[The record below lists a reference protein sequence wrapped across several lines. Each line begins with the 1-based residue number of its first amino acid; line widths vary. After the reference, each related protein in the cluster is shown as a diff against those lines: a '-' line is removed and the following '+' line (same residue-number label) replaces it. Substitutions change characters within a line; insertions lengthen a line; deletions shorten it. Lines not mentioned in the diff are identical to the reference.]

1 MARASLALSL
11 SELRRPSL
19 ADDCLPVC
27 LRFPGAP
34 PQSEVYGELP
44 HFFQPHRLSPG
55 LDGVPQ
61 VTLALRPGQYR
72 YKLRLADGTWQLHAD
87 NPRTRSVEGLRNS
100 VLCIGGCD
108 EPILHVPVFPDV
120 CADDDGRLTI
130 RAALRKSAGSS
141 LTLRYRELDDER
153 ELPMDRVGDE
163 DEHHLFAVKLP
174 LSSSRVDYFF
184 RLPSGQLVGSPSH
197 TALRVQVKKP
207 DIPSWWRDAVLY
219 SVLIDRF
226 RRSDGKQWPTL
237 SDERARAGGDL
248 DGVCAALPYLSDL
261 GVTVLHLT
269 PIWLSP
275 SAHRYDAQNPLVV
288 DPALGGEAALVRLLR
303 EAELVGIRILL
314 DITLTHV
321 NRDFL
326 PFCDVRAR
334 GFQSPFADWF
344 SLYRW
349 PFSDGPS
356 PGYQHYQHGQW
367 QEPLLRVDH
376 PDVATY
382 LLSVLLHYAQL
393 GVAGFRLDSAADVPT
408 ALLSL
413 LRQGVRAVRKDAL
426 ILGELTVDNLGHY
439 VGHSLDCAT
448 ELSLQRQLV
457 DWLSGRQSAQQLSQH
472 AQRRAFVRGHHH
484 AALGM
489 TASHDLPRLRSLL
502 DERAAQLGHFVSLLR
517 PEVPMIYYG
526 DELGLHSDDPSR
538 AFEDVWPDRMPLDWS
553 QVSDDNSTLALVRKL
568 LSLRHKLPS
577 LRHGDCQELPSP
589 EQPDL
594 LVFRR
599 QLGDEVLEVYA
610 HGPGEALSCP
620 LRDDAPSDARLLAS
634 LGEVCLDSSTKQL
647 SLGPSSAV
655 LLQRQPAPAVRQ
667 LIDELT
673 TQAESRVAE
682 AYRQGISSGL
692 LLPSKLYLTATERCN
707 LRCQHCITQAPE
719 KTATKTA
726 RTMQPWVLD
735 ALEDA
740 LSSASYF
747 GFSHGGESLV
757 SSQFFEILRR
767 IRRARRGQPY
777 DVHLLSN
784 GMLLDEQTVAELIE
798 LGVTSL
804 AVSLDGATEETN
816 DEIRAGCDLPR
827 VLHNLRHATA
837 LRRKLRADLRIGVS
851 TVVLR
856 QNIEELPKLAQL
868 VCDLGLDWL
877 KLEEGYPV
885 NRFAAQSLLR
895 PDARRVEAAV
905 AAVKA
910 IVDPN
915 GVLLVEHLHPPSGC
929 PCQENTV
936 PGLSEFRATDDF
948 ANRAQFR
955 PCRMAWE
962 VACVDPDGTVHAGD
976 YAEPALG
983 SLATQSFV
991 ELWNGSRA
999 AAQRRDA
1006 LGVISP
1012 QLRRAC
1018 PH

>member
-11 SELRRPSL
+11 SELRRPQL

-27 LRFPGAP
+27 LRVPDAP
-34 PQSEVYGELP
+34 PQSEIYGELP
-44 HFFQPHRLSPG
+44 HFFRPHPLSPG

-61 VTLALRPGQYR
+61 VTLSLRPGLYS
-72 YKLRLADGTWQLHAD
+72 YKLKLPSGTWQLHAE
-87 NPRTRSVEGLRNS
+87 NPRTRSVEGLRNN
-100 VLCIGGCD
+100 VLSIGGCD

-120 CADDDGRLTI
+120 CAAPDGRLTI

-141 LTLRYRELDDER
+141 LTLRYRELDVER
-153 ELPMDRVGDE
+153 ELAMDLVGDE

-184 RLPSGQLVGSPSH
+184 RLPSGKLVGGPSQS
-197 TALRVQVKKP
+197 ALRVTVPKS
-207 DIPSWWRDAVLY
+207 DLPSWWRDAVLY
-219 SVLIDRF
+219 SVLVDRF
-226 RRSDGKQWPTL
+226 RRGDGQPWPVLT
-237 SDERARAGGDL
+237 DERARAGGDL

-269 PIWLSP
+269 PIWQSP

-288 DPALGGEAALVRLLR
+288 DPALGGEAALIRLLR
-303 EAELVGIRILL
+303 ESERVGIRILL

-326 PFCDVRAR
+326 PFCDVRAH
-334 GFQSPFADWF
+334 GFQSLFADWF
-344 SLYRW
+344 HLERW

-367 QEPLLRVDH
+367 QEPLLAVEH

-426 ILGELTVDNLGHY
+426 ILGELTVDNIGHY
-439 VGHSLDCAT
+439 VGRGLDCAT
-448 ELSLQRQLV
+448 ELSLQRRLV
-457 DWLSGRQSAQQLSQH
+457 EWLSGRQSALQLAKH

-502 DERAAQLGHFVSLLR
+502 DEQTAQLGHFVSLLR

-526 DELGLHSDDPSR
+526 DELGMYSDDPTR

-553 QVSDDNSTLALVRKL
+553 QVSDENSTLTLFRSL
-568 LSLRHKLPS
+568 LTLRQKFPS
-577 LRHGDCQELPSP
+577 LRHGDCLELTATDQP
-589 EQPDL
+589 EL
-594 LVFRR
+594 LIFRR

-610 HGPGEALSCP
+610 HARSDETSCL
-620 LRDDAPSDARLLAS
+620 LRTDSPSDVVVLAT
-634 LGEVCLDSSTKQL
+634 LGQVAIDTATKRVA
-647 SLGPSSAV
+647 LGPLSAV
-655 LLQRQPAPAVRQ
+655 LLRRQPPPEVIQ
-667 LIDELT
+667 LSDELT
-673 TQAESRVAE
+673 KGAATHILQS
-682 AYRQGISSGL
+682 YRLGITSGL

-707 LRCQHCITQAPE
+707 LRCQHCITSAPE

-740 LSSASYF
+740 MASASYF
-747 GFSHGGESLV
+747 GFSHGGESLM
-757 SSQFFEILRR
+757 SAQFFDILRR

-784 GMLLDEQTVAELIE
+784 GMLLDEATVAALIE

-816 DEIRAGCDLPR
+816 DEIRTGCDLGR
-827 VLHNLRHATA
+827 VWHNLKHATA

-851 TVVLR
+851 TVVMC
-856 QNIEELPKLAQL
+856 QNLDELPKLAQQ

-877 KLEEGYPV
+877 KLEECYPV

-895 PDARRVEAAV
+895 PDSRRVQAAV

-915 GVLLVEHLHPPSGC
+915 GVVLIEHLHPPSGC
-929 PCQENTV
+929 PCQENTN

-962 VACVDPDGTVHAGD
+962 VACVDPDGVVHAGD

-983 SLATQSFV
+983 SLAVQSFV
-991 ELWNGSRA
+991 ELWNGPRA
-999 AAQRRDA
+999 VAQRRDA
-1006 LGVISP
+1006 LGQIDS
-1012 QLRRAC
+1012 QLRQAC